1 MQTFYDAF
9 RYMYLRRI
17 QEKHANNP
25 AWVTEEQIVDNL
37 GGEDAIEE
45 TYGLWT
51 MVSEQSQKKVLGFNS
66 NDVQMLLNIWN
77 K

>member
-9 RYMYLRRI
+9 RYMYLRHI
-17 QEKHANNP
+17 QEKHADNS
-25 AWVTEEQIVDNL
+25 AWATEEQIVENL

-45 TYGLWT
+45 IYRLWI
-51 MVSEQSQKKVLGFNS
+51 MVSESGQKKVLGFNS
-66 NDVQMLLNIWN
+66 NDVEILLNTWN

>member
-17 QEKHANNP
+17 QDKYADNP
-25 AWVTEEQIVDNL
+25 AWATEEQIVDNL

-51 MVSEQSQKKVLGFNS
+51 MVSEQSQKKVLDFNS
-66 NDVQMLLNIWN
+66 NDVRMLLNTWSR
-77 K
+77 

>member
-17 QEKHANNP
+17 QKKHADNP
-25 AWVTEEQIVDNL
+25 AWATEEQIVENL

-51 MVSEQSQKKVLGFNS
+51 MVSEQSQKKVLGFSS
-66 NDVQMLLNIWN
+66 NDVQMLLNTWN

>member
-1 MQTFYDAF
+1 MQD
-9 RYMYLRRI
+9 
-17 QEKHANNP
+17 KHADNP
-25 AWVTEEQIVDNL
+25 AWATEEQIVDNL

-66 NDVQMLLNIWN
+66 NDVRMLLNIWN
-77 K
+77 R

>member
-1 MQTFYDAF
+1 MRTFYDAF

-17 QEKHANNP
+17 QEKYVDNP
-25 AWVTEEQIVDNL
+25 AWATEEQIVENL

-66 NDVQMLLNIWN
+66 NDVRMLLNTWN